1 MPLVSRGQLE
11 DSIEIL
17 FVLVFIR
24 PLIADVFTI
33 LTLFLF
39 GKAARAEA
47 DSHRV
52 EHHVDSPKRGD
63 SEESAKPGSLR
74 GHEFFHEQVNH
85 ISLQLT
91 LEVVEQAE
99 EG

>member
-1 MPLVSRGQLE
+1 MSRGQLE

-17 FVLVFIR
+17 FVFVSIR
-24 PLIADVFTI
+24 LLLADVFTI
-33 LTLFLF
+33 LTPFLF
-39 GKAARAEA
+39 GKAARAKA

-63 SEESAKPGSLR
+63 SEESAKPGSLG
-74 GHEFFHEQVNH
+74 GHELFHEQVNH
-85 ISLQLT
+85 ISLQLM